1 VILRGN
7 FAPSFGLKRR
17 RFPLPRAS
25 SIRRRYSNASSGGA
39 RAGAANFNVDGARR
53 DASGA
58 FRRRFCVFFVAF
70 FRGRLLF
77 AAFAGII
84 VRDARDGGETF
95 RQFDVFDRKI
105 ADAVVSR
112 SRFRRFDV
120 FRPGNRRRRR
130 FAESVSPLRRFSS
143 GKSPKPS
150 SFRGFAFVRRFRKRC
165 AESIFRRARGGSGVR
180 SRSSARFAS
189 SVVDFAFSPLAFR

>member
-84 VRDARDGGETF
+84 VRDARDGVETF
-95 RQFDVFDRKI
+95 AGSTF
-105 ADAVVSR
+105 
-112 SRFRRFDV
+112 
-120 FRPGNRRRRR
+120 
-130 FAESVSPLRRFSS
+130 LT
-143 GKSPKPS
+143 GKSPKP
-150 SFRGFAFVRRFRKRC
+150 SFRGFAFVWAIPETLREVDLRRT
-165 AESIFRRARGGSGVR
+165 RRRE
-180 SRSSARFAS
+180 
-189 SVVDFAFSPLAFR
+189 